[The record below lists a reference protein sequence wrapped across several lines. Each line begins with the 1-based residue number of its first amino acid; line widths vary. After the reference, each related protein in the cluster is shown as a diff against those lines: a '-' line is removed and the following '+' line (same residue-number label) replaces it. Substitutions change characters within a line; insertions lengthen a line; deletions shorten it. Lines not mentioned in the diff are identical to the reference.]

1 MEDLN
6 VFIESMD
13 GSMRGER
20 MALAQLVILA
30 ELNENVKALTV
41 ILDKIDEPLIG
52 LVEEL
57 QEEDVVK
64 TPVKK
69 TRKKKA

>member
-6 VFIESMD
+6 AFIESMD
-13 GSMRGER
+13 GVTRGER
-20 MALAQLVILA
+20 VAITQLIILS

-41 ILDKIDEPLIG
+41 MLDKIDEPLIE

-57 QEEDVVK
+57 QEEDVVEV
-64 TPVKK
+64 PVKK
-69 TRKKKA
+69 TKKKKV